1 LLSVGRP
8 SEKSGSRGDG
18 APFSQLP
25 QTDAVHYIILE
36 RVCMYVY
43 PWQRRQASLN
53 LTVDGR
59 TGGQAKGRK
68 YGRKNGRGRWGV
80 SVGGDIWMCTVPG
93 EKLGEDGGCAP
104 LKKRYL
110 LLNIYLLIEFIKY
123 FFQEMSHI
131 WTSNLIGN
139 PFLTSYFQW
148 YLIGIFFNNIL
159 IN

>member
-93 EKLGEDGGCAP
+93 EKLGEDGGCTP
-104 LKKRYL
+104 LQKGYILLHTYL
-110 LLNIYLLIEFIKY
+110 FLKFIKY
-123 FFQEMSHI
+123 FLGIYKNE
-131 WTSNLIGN
+131 T
-139 PFLTSYFQW
+139 YFDVEFN
-148 YLIGIFFNNIL
+148 GKSFFNDWFSVIL
-159 IN
+159 DWYFF